1 MVDGFLDQQQQDRW
15 WFFVGFS
22 WWLLAGVV
30 VGLLG
35 GGWVFFLVGYSW
47 LADGCSWVCLFVG
60 LFMAD
65 GCSRCCGGFAW
76 LMVVH
81 GGFFWCRG

>member
-35 GGWVFFLVGYSW
+35 DGWVFFLVGCSW
-47 LADGCSWVCLFVG
+47 LANGCSWVCLFPVG
-60 LFMAD
+60 LL
-65 GCSRCCGGFAW
+65 GC
-76 LMVVH
+76 L
-81 GGFFWCRG
+81 